1 MQFNFL
7 KLLSAIF
14 GLFDFRS
21 VQKRE
26 QEPDLATIKRE
37 ESKQELEL
45 EKLRKEIAK
54 IDDDREKLNLEKR
67 QLTIEVRTLD
77 CSLWRFLFNLSRI
90 LPGASGIIALIVSVW
105 TYNTVN
111 QRIADSQIKKAEADE
126 RLDQD
131 KFFRETLLK
140 ATEKDVPIA
149 THIAF
154 LSALNAFWNARQA
167 ATLANAFTSLVL
179 YSDEKYTIEVCG
191 TSLSHAYEVPSEQS
205 DRDAIREE
213 LFGSLGSG
221 DELSGKIGLIQRM
234 LNRLAEPS
242 YKSDFNQELGALRS
256 RELLNV
262 ISSNKSHLH
271 ATNFTGFQAEGLQLV
286 GADFTGVD
294 CS

>member
-1 MQFNFL
+1 MRFNFL

-111 QRIADSQIKKAEADE
+111 QRIADSQIKMAEEDE

-131 KFFRETLLK
+131 KYFRETLLK
-140 ATEKDVPIA
+140 ATEKDVPIP

-154 LSALNAFWNARQA
+154 LSALNAFWNVRQA
-167 ATLANAFTSLVL
+167 ATLANAFTSL
-179 YSDEKYTIEVCG
+179 S
-191 TSLSHAYEVPSEQS
+191 SL
-205 DRDAIREE
+205 
-213 LFGSLGSG
+213 
-221 DELSGKIGLIQRM
+221 QR
-234 LNRLAEPS
+234 
-242 YKSDFNQELGALRS
+242 
-256 RELLNV
+256 
-262 ISSNKSHLH
+262 
-271 ATNFTGFQAEGLQLV
+271 
-286 GADFTGVD
+286 
-294 CS
+294 